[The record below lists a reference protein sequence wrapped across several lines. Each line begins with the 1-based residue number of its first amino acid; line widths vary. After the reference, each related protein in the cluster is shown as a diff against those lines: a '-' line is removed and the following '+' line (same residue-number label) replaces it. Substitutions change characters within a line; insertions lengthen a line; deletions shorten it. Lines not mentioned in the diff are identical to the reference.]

1 VRPRR
6 SEYNLNTHPDVL
18 NIRTNSGDTNRDECQ
33 NTRCNIVS
41 RSIDDYE
48 KI

>member
-18 NIRTNSGDTNRDECQ
+18 NIRTNSGDTNRALPK
-33 NTRCNIVS
+33 RPS
-41 RSIDDYE
+41 A
-48 KI
+48 K